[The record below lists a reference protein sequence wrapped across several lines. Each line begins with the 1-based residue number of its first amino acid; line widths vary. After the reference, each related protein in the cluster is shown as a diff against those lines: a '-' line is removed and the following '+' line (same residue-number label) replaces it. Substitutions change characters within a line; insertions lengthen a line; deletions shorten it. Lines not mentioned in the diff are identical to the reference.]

1 MQRSGAG
8 RVGSLPTYGA
18 MENAL
23 PVSLAENPSR
33 QYLSM
38 RSFYLVTKYAMAAQ
52 LTSINLHDL
61 RHRFGFRMAEQV
73 PLHRLAQLWATI
85 RWRRPGQDTPQDLQ
99 HTVETSAW
107 MELHT
112 HAHLA

>member
-33 QYLSM
+33 QYLSK

-52 LTSINLHDL
+52 LTSVILQDL

-73 PLHRLAQLWATI
+73 PLHRLAQLIGHDSLETT
-85 RWRRPGQDTPQDLQ
+85 RPGYT
-99 HTVETSAW
+99 ERFA
-107 MELHT
+107 T
-112 HAHLA
+112 HG

>member
-1 MQRSGAG
+1 MQCSGAG
-8 RVGSLPTYGA
+8 RVGSLSAYGA
-18 MENAL
+18 MEHAS

-52 LTSINLHDL
+52 LTSDNLHDL
-61 RHRFGFRMAEQV
+61 RHRFGFRVAEQV
-73 PLHRLAQLWATI
+73 PLHRFAQLIGHDSLETT
-85 RWRRPGQDTPQDLQ
+85 RPGTPQDVQ

-107 MELHT
+107 MEHHT

>member
-8 RVGSLPTYGA
+8 PVGSLPAYGA
-18 MENAL
+18 MENAS

-38 RSFYLVTKYAMAAQ
+38 RSFYLVTKFAMAAQ
-52 LTSINLHDL
+52 QTSVILQDL

-73 PLHRLAQLWATI
+73 PLHLLAQLI
-85 RWRRPGQDTPQDLQ
+85 GHDSL
-99 HTVETSAW
+99 ETTMPRYTARCT
-107 MELHT
+107 T
-112 HAHLA
+112 HG

>member
-8 RVGSLPTYGA
+8 RVGSLPAYGA
-18 MENAL
+18 MENAS

-52 LTSINLHDL
+52 QTSVILQDL

-73 PLHRLAQLWATI
+73 PLHRLAQLIGRVSLVTTRPRYTARFATH
-85 RWRRPGQDTPQDLQ
+85 G
-99 HTVETSAW
+99 
-107 MELHT
+107 
-112 HAHLA
+112 

>member
-8 RVGSLPTYGA
+8 PVGSLSAYGA
-18 MENAL
+18 MENAS

-52 LTSINLHDL
+52 QTSVILQDL

-73 PLHRLAQLWATI
+73 PLHRLAQLIGHDSLETTRPRYTARFATH
-85 RWRRPGQDTPQDLQ
+85 G
-99 HTVETSAW
+99 
-107 MELHT
+107 
-112 HAHLA
+112 

>member
-1 MQRSGAG
+1 MST
-8 RVGSLPTYGA
+8 SLIEEETHATFRRRPCWKPTYGA
-18 MENAL
+18 IENAL
-23 PVSLAENPSR
+23 PVSLVEDPSR

-73 PLHRLAQLWATI
+73 PLLRLAQLMGHDSLETT
-85 RWRRPGQDTPQDLQ
+85 RPGYT
-99 HTVETSAW
+99 ARCA
-107 MELHT
+107 T
-112 HAHLA
+112 HR

>member
-8 RVGSLPTYGA
+8 PVGSLPAYGA
-18 MENAL
+18 MENAS

-52 LTSINLHDL
+52 QTSVIPQDL

-73 PLHRLAQLWATI
+73 PLHRLAQLIGHDSLETTRPRYIARFATH
-85 RWRRPGQDTPQDLQ
+85 G
-99 HTVETSAW
+99 
-107 MELHT
+107 
-112 HAHLA
+112 